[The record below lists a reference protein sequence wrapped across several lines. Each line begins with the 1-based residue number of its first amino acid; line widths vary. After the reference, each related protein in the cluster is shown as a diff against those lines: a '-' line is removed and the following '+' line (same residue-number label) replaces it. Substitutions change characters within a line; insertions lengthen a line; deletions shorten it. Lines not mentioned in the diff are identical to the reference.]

1 VKGLPNLIRLHRWRL
16 DEKRKNLAQ
25 LERLAADLRE
35 QDRRLDAE
43 LTQEQATA
51 AASEEVRASYGAYA
65 QNVVERRE
73 RIAQSK
79 AEVAAQIEQAGI
91 EVQEAFQE
99 LKRYEIALEARQ
111 KAERQKAARIEQ
123 ARLDDLGL
131 QMYRRKSGS

>member
-1 VKGLPNLIRLHRWRL
+1 MKGLPNLIRLHRWRL

-25 LERLAADLRE
+25 LERLADDLRE

-43 LTQEQATA
+43 LVREQETA
-51 AASEEVRASYGAYA
+51 AANEEARASYGAYA
-65 QNVVERRE
+65 QQVVARRE

-79 AEVAAQIEQAGI
+79 AEVAAQIEQAAI

-99 LKRYEIALEARQ
+99 LKRYEIALEARE
-111 KAERQKAARIEQ
+111 KAERQRAARIEQ